1 MWRPFLLDQPVLPRW
16 GLGHYFHLAGG
27 DRATES
33 WRRAT
38 FAGGVGR
45 AGRGA
50 PGSISIWS
58 ASTRLLV
65 DQPISWLPL
74 NHNCDAV
81 LNNWS
86 ATPNLPC
93 RSVLQ
98 YKLGDFFFSSNRT
111 NFETKWTEFCLAI
124 WTMYRGYA
132 CTLLNPHINLQIL
145 VFFCRHE
152 SIKLATEFT
161 KSQKNDPKN
170 PTSIPCA

>member
-1 MWRPFLLDQPVLPRW
+1 MTANEGIIPHYLLSPAYNPRRSRWQPPRSAVWRPFLLDQPVLPRW

-98 YKLGDFFFSSNRT
+98 YKLGDFFSQ
-111 NFETKWTEFCLAI
+111 AI
-124 WTMYRGYA
+124 E
-132 CTLLNPHINLQIL
+132 QIL
-145 VFFCRHE
+145 KQNE
-152 SIKLATEFT
+152 LSSA
-161 KSQKNDPKN
+161 
-170 PTSIPCA
+170 